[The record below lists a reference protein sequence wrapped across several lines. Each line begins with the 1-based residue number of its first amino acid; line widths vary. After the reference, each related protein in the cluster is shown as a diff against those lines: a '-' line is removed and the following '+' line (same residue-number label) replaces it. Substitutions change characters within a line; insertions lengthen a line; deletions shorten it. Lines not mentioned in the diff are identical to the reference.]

1 MTTGRPPLAGIDLP
15 AGVTEIV
22 FLAQLDM
29 RVDPQDGAALDRLGL
44 LLGVRLPLEANTV
57 ATSPDGTRLVTWLGP
72 DEWLVIGPPG
82 SLEATDLASVGGVS
96 VVDVSAGRT
105 TISLSGPCARE
116 VLEHGCSI
124 DLDPR
129 KFGPGRCAQTLLAR
143 ANVLLIAVS
152 EEPEYWILVRP
163 SFAAYVVAWIADA
176 LEG

>member
-15 AGVTEIV
+15 AGVTEIA
-22 FLAQLDM
+22 FLAQLDL
-29 RVDPQDGAALDRLGL
+29 RVDPEDGAALDRLGS
-44 LLGVRLPLEANTV
+44 LLGVRLPREANTV
-57 ATSPDGTRLVTWLGP
+57 ATSPDGTPLVTWLGP
-72 DEWLVIGPPG
+72 DEWLVIGQPG
-82 SLEATDLASVGGVS
+82 SLEATDLASFAGVS

-105 TISLSGPCARE
+105 TISLSGPRARA
-116 VLEHGCSI
+116 VLEHGCSM

-152 EEPEYWILVRP
+152 EEPGYWILVRP